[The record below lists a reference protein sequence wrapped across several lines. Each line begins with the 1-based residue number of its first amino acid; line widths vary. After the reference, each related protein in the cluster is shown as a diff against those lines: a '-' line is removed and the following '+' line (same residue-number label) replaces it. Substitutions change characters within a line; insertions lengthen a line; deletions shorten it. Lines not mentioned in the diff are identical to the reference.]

1 MQAITTKYAGPTNS
15 RGGRIIASADA
26 GRVTVSWDHSL
37 DVFENHK
44 KAAEAYCK
52 KKGWTGRLIGGG
64 VKSGYVWV
72 FASGAERD
80 RSRTRR
86 TSVKRASRSRTRTRS
101 RSRRW

>member
-1 MQAITTKYAGPTNS
+1 MQAITTKYVGATNTRGS
-15 RGGRIIASADA
+15 RIVASADA
-26 GRVTVSWDHSL
+26 GRVTVSWDYAL

-80 RSRTRR
+80 RSRSRAPATRR
-86 TSVKRASRSRTRTRS
+86 KASRSRTRS
-101 RSRRW
+101 RSRRR